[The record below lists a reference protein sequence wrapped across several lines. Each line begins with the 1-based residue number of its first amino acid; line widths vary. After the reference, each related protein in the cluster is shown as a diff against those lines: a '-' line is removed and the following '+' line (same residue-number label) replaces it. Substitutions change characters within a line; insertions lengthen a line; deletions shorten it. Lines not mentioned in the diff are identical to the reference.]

1 MPPTRDDGNVIFQ
14 SHDRLGGVGHDDRGR
29 RSSAYL
35 PDLMLHSRRTLQTR
49 TLRRAFQR
57 LAFRTLIAFVAFLS
71 LPGPALSRWLAP
83 NQQADTTEQE
93 NHTPSRPEPTQAARR
108 LGDVPSPEGEY
119 GQRRSKLH
127 RLHARVVARAPSVV
141 GRHIPRPYKMPF
153 TMLI

>member
-1 MPPTRDDGNVIFQ
+1 
-14 SHDRLGGVGHDDRGR
+14 
-29 RSSAYL
+29 
-35 PDLMLHSRRTLQTR
+35 MLHSRQSPQTR
-49 TLRRAFQR
+49 TLRRAFHR
-57 LAFRTLIAFVAFLS
+57 LAFRTLLAFVAFLS

-127 RLHARVVARAPSVV
+127 RVHARDAARPPSVV
-141 GRHIPRPYKMPF
+141 GRYIPRPYKTPF
-153 TMLI
+153 TLLI